1 MRQLTIVRH
10 AKSSWDMPALEDFYR
25 PLSPRGVR
33 NAFAMG
39 EELRERGFFPD
50 LIVSSPAVRAINTAI
65 IIARKIDFP
74 QQRIQ
79 SNDRVYEASVEELL
93 KVIANVGDNVDHLML
108 FGHNPS
114 LTNLINRLQPDL
126 LDNLPTCGVFSIE
139 LPVASW
145 AEVRSAKGK
154 CRFVILA
161 RELDG
166 K

>member
-1 MRQLTIVRH
+1 
-10 AKSSWDMPALEDFYR
+10 MPALEDFYR

-39 EELRERGFFPD
+39 DELRERGVFPD
-50 LIVSSPAVRAINTAI
+50 LIISSPAVRAINTAI

-93 KVIANVGDNVDHLML
+93 KVIANVGGSVDHLML

-114 LTNLINRLQPDL
+114 LTNLINLLQPDL

-139 LPVASW
+139 LSIASW
-145 AEVRSAKGK
+145 AEVRNANGK
-154 CRFVILA
+154 CCFVILA
-161 RELDG
+161 RELGG

>member
-39 EELRERGFFPD
+39 DELRERGIFPD
-50 LIVSSPAVRAINTAI
+50 LIISSPAVRAINTAI

-79 SNDRVYEASVEELL
+79 SNDRIYEASVEELM
-93 KVIANVGDNVDHLML
+93 KVMVNVSDSVDHLML

-114 LTNLINRLQPDL
+114 LTNLINRLQPEL

-145 AEVRSAKGK
+145 AEVRNAKGS
-154 CRFVILA
+154 RLFVILA
-161 RELDG
+161 RELG
-166 K
+166 G